1 MWSPA
6 PALGGALWQGNQTL
20 ATTRQLLSTSTGL
33 ANTGDS
39 NFDAVNI
46 STLYVSTI
54 TGFNNGTNRINIL
67 NTGNIT
73 ISSFGNININAS
85 NLTLRAT
92 NVGQF
97 LNNGQMLIDNRDP
110 DTGRTTA
117 NETNILCGKG
127 SFQALAGNLTVAGS
141 SNLNLYAGNRV
152 VFETYNSQNYLP
164 NGVVDLSGNNL
175 IAVRSLSTINVSTG
189 VIQAS
194 DIRANSLSSIF
205 VSTGLLKA
213 GATVLDSL
221 GVSGT
226 TSLSNTLNM
235 NTQNI
240 TNVNTIGATTGN
252 FTSLTGN
259 LTGNVSGNLTGNVT
273 GNVSG
278 NLTGNVTGN
287 IFNNNLTV
295 GGKFSITETADVG
308 SAIADYGSY
317 GTVSI
322 SGKGGLGG
330 IVNITADVATP
341 LNPAVTVSQVT
352 VEAKGN
358 YGLITPGTP
367 VGYIPRGGLVS
378 LVARQGLTPTPPA
391 EVTSALFANGEIDLT
406 AYSYGVVPGLIKLSA
421 GANSMYA
428 GPISPIT
435 GIIGT
440 NNIYGTV
447 ANTITAGSPPTII
460 PTFPGTNYLY
470 GAAGTSIQNTL
481 YVDNITNYGNFTSGQ
496 YSNLSIFITTPV
508 GQPARDVLMSN
519 VKSIY
524 MQNTPFIDG
533 AGTGSINSFSNVNS
547 SNLNVYKQG
556 YISSLTVDDIVWNRL
571 SENFDSLYTSTLYT
585 STITGFNNGTQ
596 ALNLLNFSSINISTG
611 ALLAQWG
618 STISLLANK
627 QLNTTSGL
635 STIVTAGTSAYIT
648 APTTTIASGTTT
660 TIASGTSVNLNTP
673 IVRNQ
678 THLDSP
684 SISTLRFQATDFLA
698 TTINVATT
706 TIDVLNVPLING
718 DPTMS
723 ISTTGL
729 NIQASASSPPA
740 TTVTYS
746 YTGADQTF
754 TVPLGVYSIEITEM
768 KGASGGQIT
777 TGGWSTPGKGGL
789 VSGTLAVTPG
799 EVLTIVVG
807 GAGGTT
813 SSATPIYGGGAP
825 GNNTGQTGTNGG
837 GRTAIRR
844 GGGDIVV
851 AGGGGGGAA
860 ISAFGDNNA
869 GSGGGSNGDNGQ
881 GTDHSGSASGSTGG
895 GGGTQ
900 TSNGAGGAGFNTAA
914 NFGSPGS
921 GFQGGAPSYQCGGGG
936 AGYYGGGG
944 GGYSINDTSNSAG
957 GGGGGSSYVGL
968 LTGTVITVSGGGAV
982 FPDPGTLTFTYTATP
997 PGVVNILAGITNIN
1011 SSDAIN
1017 MTTNAI
1023 NTDTDLVSISTITT
1037 NIKSIASFNLSTTLA
1052 NLNTSTLTLGGGL
1065 YTNVSTFTNRRI
1077 RIMTVDTGGGDFW
1090 DSTGI
1095 LYANTTG
1102 VANFTNSDSPTG
1114 GFEYA
1119 CYDAVF
1125 SLAGFEGTLDAYN
1138 FTITGAYVTPAVNG
1152 SGNWYAACRATALPG
1167 VVGPPPTY
1175 HTKWYVTGIFFPKT
1189 LGAN

>member
-1 MWSPA
+1 MWSPQ
-6 PALGGALWQGNQTL
+6 PALGGALWSGNQSL
-20 ATTRQLLSTSTGL
+20 ATTRQLLSTSAGL
-33 ANTGDS
+33 ANQGDS
-39 NFDAVNI
+39 NFDFANI

-54 TGFNNGTNRINIL
+54 KGFNNGTDRINIL

-97 LNNGQMLIDNRDP
+97 LNNGQMLLNNTDP
-110 DTGRTTA
+110 VLGRTAA

-141 SNLNLYAGNRV
+141 SNLNFYAGNRV
-152 VFETYNSQNYLP
+152 VFESYNSQNYLP
-164 NGVVDLSGNNL
+164 NGIVDLSGNNL
-175 IAVRSLSTINVSTG
+175 IAIRSLSTINVSTG
-189 VIQAS
+189 AIRAG
-194 DIRANSLSSIF
+194 DIKANSLSSIF

-213 GATVLDSL
+213 GDTILDSL

-235 NTQNI
+235 NNQNI

-252 FTSLTGN
+252 FTTLTGN

-287 IFNNNLTV
+287 ISNANLTV
-295 GGKFSITETADVG
+295 SGKFSITETADVG
-308 SAIADYGSY
+308 SAIADYASY
-317 GTVSI
+317 GTVNI

-341 LNPAVTVSQVT
+341 LNPALTVSQMT
-352 VEAKGN
+352 LESKGN
-358 YGLITPGTP
+358 YGVFVITPP
-367 VGYIPRGGLVS
+367 DPYLGYVPRGGLVS
-378 LVARQGLTPTPPA
+378 IIARQGLTPTPPA
-391 EVTSALFANGEIDLT
+391 TVTSGLFGNGEIDLT
-406 AYSYGVVPGLIKLSA
+406 AYSFVNGVFTTPGLIKMSA

-428 GPISPIT
+428 GPISPIS
-435 GIIGT
+435 GVLGT

-447 ANTITAGSPPTII
+447 ANTITAGTPPGVI

-470 GAAGTSIQNTL
+470 GFAGTSIQNTL
-481 YVDNITNYGNFTSGQ
+481 YVDNILNYGNGVT
-496 YSNLSIFITTPV
+496 YSNLTIGANNSK
-508 GQPARDVLMSN
+508 DVLISN

-533 AGTGSINSFSNVNS
+533 ANTGTIQSFSNINS
-547 SNLNVYKQG
+547 SNLNIYRQG
-556 YISSLTVDDIVWNRL
+556 YISSLTVDDIIYNKL
-571 SENFDSLYTSTLYT
+571 SENFDNLFASTIFT

-596 ALNLLNFSSINISTG
+596 TLSLVNRSSINISTG
-611 ALLAQWG
+611 ANLAQWG
-618 STISLLANK
+618 STISLLAAN

-648 APTTTIASGTTT
+648 APTTTIASGT
-660 TIASGTSVNLNTP
+660 SVNLNTP
-673 IVRNQ
+673 IVKVQ
-678 THLDSP
+678 THLDTP
-684 SISTLRFQATDFLA
+684 SISTLNFQATNFLA
-698 TTINVATT
+698 TTVTVANT
-706 TIDVLNVPLING
+706 TIANLTVPLING
-718 DPTMS
+718 NPTMS

-729 NIQASASSPPA
+729 NIQASATSPPP
-740 TTVTYS
+740 TTVSYA

-754 TVPLGVYSIEITEM
+754 TVPAGVYSIN
-768 KGASGGQIT
+768 IT
-777 TGGWSTPGKGGL
+777 TMYGAGGGVNTSGTYSTPGKGGS

-799 EVLTIVVG
+799 ETLTIMV
-807 GAGGTT
+807 GAGGGNTP
-813 SSATPIYGGGAP
+813 SATTLYGGGAA
-825 GNNTGQTGTNGG
+825 GNGTGQNGTNGG

-844 GGGDIVV
+844 AGVDVV
-851 AGGGGGGAA
+851 TAGGGGGGAA

-869 GSGGGSNGDNGQ
+869 GNGGGTTGDSGQ
-881 GTDHSGSASGSTGG
+881 GTDHSGSAPGATGG

-900 TSNGAGGAGFNTAA
+900 IGVGGGGAGFNTPAE
-914 NFGSPGS
+914 FGAPGTGS
-921 GFQGGAPSYQCGGGG
+921 QGGAPSYQCGGGG
-936 AGYYGGGG
+936 GGYFGGGG
-944 GGYSINDTSNSAG
+944 GGYSISDASSSG
-957 GGGGGSSYVGL
+957 GGGGGSSYVAN
-968 LTGTVITVSGGGAV
+968 LTGTVITVSGGGAIV
-982 FPDPGTLTFTYTATP
+982 TKPGSLIFTYTATP
-997 PGVVNILAGITNIN
+997 PGVINILAGITNIN

-1023 NTDTDLVSISTITT
+1023 NTTTTTLSVSTTTT
-1037 NIKSIASFNLSTTLA
+1037 NIKSIASYNLSTTLA
-1052 NLNTSTLTLGGGL
+1052 NLNTSTLTLGGNL
-1065 YTNVSTFTNRRI
+1065 YTNVSTSFTNRRI
-1077 RIMTVDTGGGDFW
+1077 RIITVDTGGGDFW
-1090 DSTGI
+1090 DSTNI

-1125 SLAGFEGTLDAYN
+1125 TLSGFDGTLDAYN
-1138 FTITGAYVTPAVNG
+1138 LTLTGCYVTGAVNG
-1152 SGNWYAACRATALPG
+1152 SGNWFANCRAMAMPG
-1167 VVGPPPTY
+1167 VIGPPPVL
-1175 HTKWYVTGIFFPKT
+1175 HTKWFVTGIFFPKT